1 MAIKVKGEREVLAA
15 LDRIDDDARARLSTA
30 VGDQAD
36 EIRRDEQS
44 QVPVDTG
51 ALRAGI
57 TARQTGELTA
67 EVAIYDPKLK
77 YAIWIEWGRSSAS
90 PQPFATPSAELA
102 RNRWPRR
109 AGDAVKDAV

>member
-1 MAIKVKGEREVLAA
+1 MGIKVKGERKVLAA
-15 LDRIDDDARARLSTA
+15 LDRVGEDARARLSAA

-36 EIRRDEQS
+36 EISRDEQTR
-44 QVPVDTG
+44 VPVATG

-77 YAIWIEWGRSSAS
+77 YAIWIEWGRKRAAA
-90 PQPFATPSAELA
+90 QPFATPSAELA